1 MDRFEEMAIFVATVE
16 EGGLAAAAR
25 RLALSAP
32 TVTRAINALEQR
44 LGVTL
49 LQRSTRS
56 VTLTAA
62 GQRYLQPCRRVLA
75 EFSEADEHA
84 AGAHASP
91 SGLLTITAPV
101 MFGQMVIAPLTLEF
115 LARYPRVAVNALL
128 SDRLLSL
135 SADRVDVALRIGELA
150 DSAMVAVRVGS
161 VRRVVCAA
169 PALLQRKGVPQTP
182 ADLQRYRTVVAANVT
197 QGAEWR
203 FDDRGQ
209 SVAVRL
215 QPALSITSN
224 RAAIL
229 AAERGFGLTRV
240 LSYQIAPQIAGGTLQ
255 IVLPEYELP
264 ALPVHLLYAQ
274 GRQAAAKVRAFVEF
288 CAERMRA
295 NPALQV

>member
-1 MDRFEEMAIFVATVE
+1 MDRFEEMAVFVATVE

-25 RLALSAP
+25 RLNLSAP
-32 TVTRAINALEQR
+32 TVTRAINALERQ
-44 LGVTL
+44 LGVSL

-56 VTLTAA
+56 VTLTPA

-75 EFSEADEHA
+75 EFSEAEEHA

-101 MFGQMVIAPLTLEF
+101 MFGQMLIAPLTLEF
-115 LARYPRVAVNALL
+115 LQRYPQVAVHALL

-135 SADRVDVALRIGELA
+135 SAERVDVALRIGELV

-169 PALLQRKGVPQTP
+169 PALLQREGVPQTP

-197 QGAEWR
+197 QSAEWR
-203 FDDRGQ
+203 FNDHGQ

-240 LSYQIAPQIAGGTLQ
+240 LSYQIAPQIAAGSLQ
-255 IVLPEYELP
+255 IVLPDYELA

-295 NPALQV
+295 IPALQ